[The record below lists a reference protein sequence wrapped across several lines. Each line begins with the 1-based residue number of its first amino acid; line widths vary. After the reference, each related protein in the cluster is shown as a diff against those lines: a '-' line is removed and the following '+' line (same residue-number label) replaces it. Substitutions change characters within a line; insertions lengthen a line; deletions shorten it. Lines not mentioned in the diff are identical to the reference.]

1 MRIALFILLLITAT
15 DIKGQVENK
24 AFNLTLQAL
33 LSHNVKE
40 ISVAELTKLK
50 KVTLLDAR
58 APAEYAVS
66 HLENALLVGY
76 DDFKV
81 EKVKD
86 LDKKTPIV
94 VYCSVGYRSEKVTE
108 KLQQAGFTNVLNLYG
123 GIFEWI
129 NQGFKVVD
137 SNEKETKNVH
147 AYNKT
152 WGIWLSK
159 GNKIYDK

>member
-1 MRIALFILLLITAT
+1 MRITLFVLLLFAT
-15 DIKGQVENK
+15 TYTNGQVENK

-33 LSHNVKE
+33 LSHSVKE
-40 ISVAELTKLK
+40 ITVTELAKVK

-58 APAEYAVS
+58 APAEYAIS

-76 DDFKV
+76 DDFNI
-81 EKVKD
+81 ENVKD
-86 LDKKTPIV
+86 LDKKTTIV
-94 VYCSVGYRSEKVTE
+94 VYCSVGYRSEKVAE
-108 KLQQAGFTNVLNLYG
+108 KLKQAGFTNVSNLYG

-129 NQGFKVVD
+129 NQGHKVVD
-137 SNEKETKNVH
+137 SNEKETNNVH

-159 GNKIYDK
+159 GNKVYDQ

>member
-1 MRIALFILLLITAT
+1 MRIVLFILLLLTAT
-15 DIKGQVENK
+15 NSQGQVENR

-40 ISVAELTKLK
+40 ITVTELTKQK

-58 APAEYAVS
+58 SSAEYAVS

-76 DDFKV
+76 DDFNI

-94 VYCSVGYRSEKVTE
+94 VYCSVGYRSEKVAE
-108 KLQQAGFTNVLNLYG
+108 KLKQAGFTNVSNLYG

-129 NQGFKVVD
+129 NQGYTVVD
-137 SNEKETKNVH
+137 SDEKETNNVH

-152 WGIWLSK
+152 WGIWLSR
-159 GNKIYDK
+159 GNKVYDK

>member
-1 MRIALFILLLITAT
+1 MRSALFIFLLFTAT
-15 DIKGQVENK
+15 DIKAQVENK

-33 LSHNVKE
+33 LAHSVNE
-40 ISVAELTKLK
+40 ITVAELAKVK

-76 DDFKV
+76 DDFNI
-81 EKVKD
+81 ENVKD

-94 VYCSVGYRSEKVTE
+94 VYCSVGYRSEKVAE
-108 KLQQAGFTNVLNLYG
+108 KLKQAGFTNVSNLYG

-129 NQGFKVVD
+129 NQGNKVVD
-137 SNEKETKNVH
+137 DSEKETNNVH

-159 GNKIYDK
+159 GNKVYDK

>member
-1 MRIALFILLLITAT
+1 MRIPLFVFLLFTT
-15 DIKGQVENK
+15 TYTNGQVENK

-33 LSHNVKE
+33 LAHNVKE
-40 ISVAELTKLK
+40 ITVAELAKVK

-76 DDFKV
+76 EDFNI
-81 EKVKD
+81 ENVKD

-94 VYCSVGYRSEKVTE
+94 VYCSVGYRSEKVAE
-108 KLQQAGFTNVLNLYG
+108 KLKQAGFTNVSNLYG

-129 NQGFKVVD
+129 NQGHKVVD
-137 SNEKETKNVH
+137 SNEKETNNVH

-159 GNKIYDK
+159 GNKVYDK

>member
-1 MRIALFILLLITAT
+1 MRSALFIFLLFTAT
-15 DIKGQVENK
+15 DIKAQVENK

-33 LSHNVKE
+33 LAHSVNE
-40 ISVAELTKLK
+40 ITVAELAKVK

-76 DDFKV
+76 DDFNI
-81 EKVKD
+81 ENVKD

-94 VYCSVGYRSEKVTE
+94 VYCSVGYRSEKVAE
-108 KLQQAGFTNVLNLYG
+108 KLKQAGFTNVSNLYG

-129 NQGFKVVD
+129 NQGHKVVD
-137 SNEKETKNVH
+137 SNEKETNNVH

-159 GNKIYDK
+159 GNKVYDK